1 MANLPS
7 PDTFRYSPIRL
18 MELSCSSF
26 DLLEHI
32 SLLGRRGAKW
42 TTEKAHMLKY
52 VCWGCSRGQICSN
65 TTCHFDYLTLL
76 SSRGMGLRRFNMLDR
91 ARWPCEFAAASQ
103 PASHMV
109 ELLDSR

>member
-32 SLLGRRGAKW
+32 SLLGKERG
-42 TTEKAHMLKY
+42 EVDY
-52 VCWGCSRGQICSN
+52 RGGSYAQIC
-65 TTCHFDYLTLL
+65 LL
-76 SSRGMGLRRFNMLDR
+76 GLFER
-91 ARWPCEFAAASQ
+91 AD
-103 PASHMV
+103 M
-109 ELLDSR
+109 